1 MKAIWVFAVSRD
13 TIASLEESVD
23 GTAIGKKTTEK
34 NGKSSL
40 FPFFFRRFPAT
51 GGIDS
56 RLPQPSIARELSLFV
71 QIPFRA
77 FREFPTVPLFLFPGF
92 IASTSDKG
100 H

>member
-51 GGIDS
+51 VGIDS
-56 RLPQPSIARELSLFV
+56 PLLNRAKELISQSKSHSVLP
-71 QIPFRA
+71 
-77 FREFPTVPLFLFPGF
+77 
-92 IASTSDKG
+92 
-100 H
+100 